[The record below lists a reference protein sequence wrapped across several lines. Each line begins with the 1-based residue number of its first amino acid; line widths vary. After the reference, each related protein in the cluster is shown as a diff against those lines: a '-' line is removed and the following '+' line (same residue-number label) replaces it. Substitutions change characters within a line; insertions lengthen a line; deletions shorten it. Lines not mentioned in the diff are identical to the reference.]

1 MCACVNR
8 RSDEERKNRAYVQG
22 KEGATGVLPYDECV
36 CMKREKEKIKCVCL
50 LSVCV
55 CVH

>member
-36 CMKREKEKIKCVCL
+36 CKREEERIKCVRLLKCL
-50 LSVCV
+50 CV
-55 CVH
+55 